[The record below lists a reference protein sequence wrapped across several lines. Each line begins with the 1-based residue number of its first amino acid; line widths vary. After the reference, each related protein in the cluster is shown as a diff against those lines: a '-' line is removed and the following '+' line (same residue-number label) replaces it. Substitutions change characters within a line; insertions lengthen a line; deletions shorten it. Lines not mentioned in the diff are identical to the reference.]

1 MTFLKTISLNFF
13 SNNYFNLKTLNL
25 TKLKRLKV
33 PAIEPWRSVIERTV
47 EDLDAVNIMA
57 YDYYWPVIII
67 LITATIIIT
76 IYIMEYDFFFGQ
88 LSSQSFPFIW
98 SESVIFYSTIQNW
111 PKNNERHNLKIK
123 AMCYIQPKKL
133 TLIVCT

>member
-1 MTFLKTISLNFF
+1 M
-13 SNNYFNLKTLNL
+13 
-25 TKLKRLKV
+25 

-67 LITATIIIT
+67 IITATIIIT

-88 LSSQSFPFIW
+88 LSSQSFPFI
-98 SESVIFYSTIQNW
+98 
-111 PKNNERHNLKIK
+111 
-123 AMCYIQPKKL
+123 
-133 TLIVCT
+133 

>member
-1 MTFLKTISLNFF
+1 MTFLKTICLNFF

-47 EDLDAVNIMA
+47 DDLNAVNIMA

-76 IYIMEYDFFFGQ
+76 IYIMEYDFFLASYHHNHFH
-88 LSSQSFPFIW
+88 SFDRN
-98 SESVIFYSTIQNW
+98 Q
-111 PKNNERHNLKIK
+111 
-123 AMCYIQPKKL
+123 
-133 TLIVCT
+133 